1 MSFRIAVALF
11 LLALTTACGSAS
23 SPAMPTTPS
32 GGNTVAI
39 VSGASTL
46 TSTAFA
52 PNPIT
57 VAVGGTVTWMNN
69 DSITHTSVANN
80 GAWSSGAI
88 APGGSFSAPFMTAGT
103 FAYHCS
109 IHPGMIGTVTVQ

>member
-1 MSFRIAVALF
+1 MSFRLAVATCV
-11 LLALTTACGSAS
+11 LAVTTACGSSS
-23 SPAMPTTPS
+23 SPAMPTT
-32 GGNTVAI
+32 GGNSVAI

-57 VAVGGTVTWMNN
+57 VAVGGSVTWVNN
-69 DSITHTSVANN
+69 DSVTHTSVANN
-80 GAWSSGAI
+80 GAWTSPPI
-88 APGGSFSAPFMTAGT
+88 APGGSFSTTFAAAGT

>member
-1 MSFRIAVALF
+1 MSFRVAVAICV
-11 LLALTTACGSAS
+11 LAVTTACGSS
-23 SPAMPTTPS
+23 SSPTTPTS
-32 GGNTVAI
+32 GGGNSVAI

-57 VAVGGTVTWMNN
+57 VAVGSSVTWVNN
-69 DSITHTSVANN
+69 DSVTHTSVANN
-80 GAWSSGAI
+80 GAWTSPPI
-88 APGGSFSAPFMTAGT
+88 APGGSFSTAFMTAGT